1 MLFYFLFSP
10 LLDMT
15 QDERWVVKYNE
26 VIKFIDSNKRNP
38 SKHDDEERGK
48 YLNWLKHNK
57 KLFAA
62 GFLKEDRVEK
72 FKVLMELSEK
82 YRHKNQYD

>member
-1 MLFYFLFSP
+1 MLFYYLFSP
-10 LLDMT
+10 SLDMT

-48 YLNWLKHNK
+48 YLNWMKHNK
-57 KLFAA
+57 KLYAA
-62 GFLKEDRVEK
+62 GEMKEDRVEK
-72 FKVLMELSEK
+72 FRELLALCEK
-82 YRHKNQYD
+82 YKRVNQYT